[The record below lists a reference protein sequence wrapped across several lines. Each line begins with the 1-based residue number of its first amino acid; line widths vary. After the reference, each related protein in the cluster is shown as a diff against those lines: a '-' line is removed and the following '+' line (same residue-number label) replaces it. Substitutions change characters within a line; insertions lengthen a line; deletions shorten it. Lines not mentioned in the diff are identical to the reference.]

1 MPQSFSGIVSG
12 ALAFGSDLVVI
23 KPRRSIGTFAAQ
35 VTLEE
40 SHSDQLEISDHPVQQ
55 GASITDHAYKRP
67 AELTIKCGW
76 SNSPASASA
85 LGGVIGAATAT
96 TDALKSMFSGT
107 EASYVAA
114 VYEKLLALQASR
126 VPFDVY
132 TGKRKY
138 VNMLVQGLFVVTSPE
153 TEHSLMVT
161 AQLRQVI
168 IVALRGATATQPPA
182 SRQQDPGVTQEQ
194 VNTGKKSPRTT
205 DSFDT
210 GALQ

>member
-85 LGGVIGAATAT
+85 LGGVIGAATA
-96 TDALKSMFSGT
+96 KC
-107 EASYVAA
+107 
-114 VYEKLLALQASR
+114 
-126 VPFDVY
+126 
-132 TGKRKY
+132 
-138 VNMLVQGLFVVTSPE
+138 
-153 TEHSLMVT
+153 
-161 AQLRQVI
+161 QLRE
-168 IVALRGATATQPPA
+168 ARGALARLQVPVEFHA
-182 SRQQDPGVTQEQ
+182 LAADPEHR
-194 VNTGKKSPRTT
+194 RTHFF
-205 DSFDT
+205 SVFVPC
-210 GALQ
+210 